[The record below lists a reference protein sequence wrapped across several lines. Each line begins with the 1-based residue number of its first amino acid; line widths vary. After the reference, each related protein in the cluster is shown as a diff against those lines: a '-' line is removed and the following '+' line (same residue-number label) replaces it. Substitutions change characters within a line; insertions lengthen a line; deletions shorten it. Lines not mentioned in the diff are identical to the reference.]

1 MEEQKNMKN
10 AKVAKVCG
18 IISVVVGIVGSCC
31 CMGYLSSPLS
41 MIAIILGALSR
52 NDVTNE
58 LYPDA
63 KAGLIYGIVGMVVGT
78 VGSVVMYFVFVF
90 LGIMAGM

>member
-18 IISVVVGIVGSCC
+18 IVSIVVGIIGSCC
-31 CMGYLSSPLS
+31 CMGYLTSPLS

-52 NDVTNE
+52 NEMTRE

-63 KAGLIYGIVGMVVGT
+63 KAGLICGIVGMVLGT
-78 VGSVVMYFVFVF
+78 VGSIIMYFVVVF
-90 LGIMAGM
+90 MGIVATV